1 LVGVGGVFLG
11 VAVFLFLVLGVFLLV
26 AVVVVVVVIAVGC
39 KEKMVGANFFL
50 DEKSVSVSFCR
61 VHVMRYP

>member
-1 LVGVGGVFLG
+1 MVGVGGVFLG

-26 AVVVVVVVIAVGC
+26 AVVVVVIVAVGC